1 MIKALFTMILLSN
14 DHAAR
19 LVERFHRPV
28 FVIGFDGE
36 IGKGSGRSVRG
47 VDLGSIV
54 IAARQSGLLVNG
66 GGHAMAAGLA
76 VARGMA
82 QPFAAFMIERV
93 AALVANGALEPSL
106 SLDGALAAGGL
117 TMDFLGM
124 LERCAPFG
132 VGNPEPRFALPSMIV
147 SYWQG
152 VGENHVRCHLT
163 ASDGARVTAIAFR
176 AGGRPLG
183 EALTQ
188 ASGAPLASRGSIA
201 GTAARTCSSRSRM
214 PPSRDR
220 RAHAGRTDLHQCRD
234 G

>member
-1 MIKALFTMILLSN
+1 MDDGWHPGVIGIVAS
-14 DHAAR
+14 R

-28 FVIGFDGE
+28 FVIGFDGD

-66 GGHAMAAGLA
+66 GGHAMAAGLT

-82 QPFAAFMIERV
+82 DAFAAFMVERV
-93 AALVANGALEPSL
+93 AAQASNGTLEASL

-117 TMDFLGM
+117 TLDFLAT

-147 SYWQG
+147 SWWQAA
-152 VGENHVRCHLT
+152 GENHIRCHLT
-163 ASDGARVTAIAFR
+163 SNDGARVNAIAFR
-176 AGGRPLG
+176 AAGRPLG

-188 ASGAPLASRGSIA
+188 SGGAPLHIA
-201 GTAARTCSSRSRM
+201 GVARVNRWNGREDVQFQIEDAALAR
-214 PPSRDR
+214 
-220 RAHAGRTDLHQCRD
+220 
-234 G
+234 